1 MYEKLGN
8 FIDGEWRTANEI
20 GQDVLNPAN
29 ESVLAFLPHATE
41 KDLDDALESAQK
53 GFKIWRDTPVQ
64 KRASILNKT
73 ADLIEERTNQISR
86 IITLEQGKPLREAK
100 GEILRTIETFRW
112 NAELGI
118 DNLEKRSVL
127 RPNGLRQSVR
137 VEPVGVALGLT
148 PWNFPAFLP
157 ARKLASALAAGCSM
171 ILKASEETPGTAVSL
186 IRALSDA
193 GVPDGVVNLVF
204 GVPAE
209 ISEKLFAS
217 TIVRKISFTGSVP
230 VGKQLAGLASSGLKR
245 CTFELGGHSPAIVC
259 EDANLN
265 NALSTLTAF
274 KFRNSGQVCIAP
286 SRFFVH
292 RSHYNSF
299 VNGFVDAS
307 HSQCLG
313 NGLEEE
319 TTMGPMSN
327 YRRIESMGD
336 LVQDAVKCG
345 AKLVTGGKRWGNVGF
360 FWEPTV
366 LVDVPD
372 HSKIMQEEP
381 FGPVAPII
389 PFDSLDE
396 VIEKSN
402 SLQYGLAA
410 YVFTQSD
417 NTREL
422 LVNSLESGGIAF
434 NSAAP
439 VPSDLPYGGLKDSG
453 YGYEGGIEGVE
464 AYLHK
469 KLVSLE

>member
-41 KDLDDALESAQK
+41 KDLEDALESAQK
-53 GFKIWRDTPVQ
+53 GFKIWRDTSVK

-73 ADLIEERTNQISR
+73 ADLIEERANQISHV
-86 IITLEQGKPLREAK
+86 ITLEQGKPLREAK

-157 ARKLASALAAGCSM
+157 ARKLAPALAAGCSM

-230 VGKQLAGLASSGLKR
+230 VGKQLAGLASYGLKR

-259 EDANLN
+259 EDANLE

-299 VNGFVDAS
+299 VSGFVDAS

-313 NGLEEE
+313 NGLEEG

-327 YRRIESMGD
+327 YRRIESMGN

-417 NTREL
+417 NTKEL

-439 VPSDLPYGGLKDSG
+439 VPSDLPYGGFKDSG

-469 KLVSLE
+469 KLVSME

>member
-1 MYEKLGN
+1 MYEKLGF
-8 FIDGEWRTANEI
+8 FINGEWRTGSGKGE
-20 GQDVLNPAN
+20 DVLNPAN

-41 KDLDDALESAQK
+41 KDLEDALESAQK

-64 KRASILNKT
+64 KRASILHKT

-118 DNLEKRSVL
+118 ENLEKRSVL

-157 ARKLASALAAGCSM
+157 ARKLAPALAAGCSM
-171 ILKASEETPGTAVSL
+171 ILKASEETPGTAVAL
-186 IRALSDA
+186 IRALSNA

-259 EDANLN
+259 EDANLE

-327 YRRIESMGD
+327 YRRIESMGN

-372 HSKIMQEEP
+372 QSKIMQEEP

>member
-73 ADLIEERTNQISR
+73 ADLIEERANQISHV
-86 IITLEQGKPLREAK
+86 ITLEQGKPLREAK

-204 GVPAE
+204 GVPTE

-259 EDANLN
+259 EDANLE

-313 NGLEEE
+313 NGLEEG

-327 YRRIESMGD
+327 YRRIESMGN
-336 LVQDAVKCG
+336 LVEDAVKCG

>member
-8 FIDGEWRTANEI
+8 FIDGEWRTANQI

-41 KDLDDALESAQK
+41 KDLEDALESAQK

-73 ADLIEERTNQISR
+73 ADLIEERANQISHV
-86 IITLEQGKPLREAK
+86 ITLEQGKPLREAK

-157 ARKLASALAAGCSM
+157 ARKLAPALAAGCSM
-171 ILKASEETPGTAVSL
+171 ILKASEETPGTAVAL
-186 IRALSDA
+186 IRALSNA

-230 VGKQLAGLASSGLKR
+230 VGKQLAGLASYGLKR

-259 EDANLN
+259 EDANLE

-313 NGLEEE
+313 NGLEEG

-327 YRRIESMGD
+327 YRRIESMGN

-402 SLQYGLAA
+402 SLQYGLAS

>member
-1 MYEKLGN
+1 MYEKLGF
-8 FIDGEWRTANEI
+8 FINGEWRTGSGKGE
-20 GQDVLNPAN
+20 DVLNPAN

-41 KDLDDALESAQK
+41 KDLEDALESAQK
-53 GFKIWRDTPVQ
+53 GFKIWRDIPVQ

-73 ADLIEERTNQISR
+73 ADLIEERANQISHV
-86 IITLEQGKPLREAK
+86 ITLEQGKPLREAK

-157 ARKLASALAAGCSM
+157 ARKLAPALAAGCSM

-259 EDANLN
+259 EDANLE

-327 YRRIESMGD
+327 YRRIESMGN

-402 SLQYGLAA
+402 SLQYGLAS

>member
-8 FIDGEWRTANEI
+8 FIHGEWRTSNEI

-41 KDLDDALESAQK
+41 KDLEDALESAQK

-64 KRASILNKT
+64 KRASILHKT
-73 ADLIEERTNQISR
+73 ADLIEERTNQISQV
-86 IITLEQGKPLREAK
+86 ITLEQGKPLREAK

-112 NAELGI
+112 NAEFGI

-157 ARKLASALAAGCSM
+157 ARKLAPALTAGCSM

-193 GVPDGVVNLVF
+193 GLPDGVVNLVF

-259 EDANLN
+259 EDANLEN
-265 NALSTLTAF
+265 SLSTLTAF

-327 YRRIESMGD
+327 YRRIESMSD

-381 FGPVAPII
+381 FGPVAPIT

>member
-8 FIDGEWRTANEI
+8 FIHGEWRTSNEI

-41 KDLDDALESAQK
+41 KDLEDALESAQK

-64 KRASILNKT
+64 KRASILHKT
-73 ADLIEERTNQISR
+73 ADLIEERTNQISQV
-86 IITLEQGKPLREAK
+86 ITLEQGKPLSEAK

-112 NAELGI
+112 NAEFGI

-157 ARKLASALAAGCSM
+157 ARKLAPALAAGCSM

-230 VGKQLAGLASSGLKR
+230 VGKHLAGLASSGLKR

-259 EDANLN
+259 EDANLEK
-265 NALSTLTAF
+265 ALSTLTAF

-327 YRRIESMGD
+327 YRRIESMGN

-345 AKLVTGGKRWGNVGF
+345 AKLETGGKRLGNVGF

-366 LVDVPD
+366 LVDVPE
-372 HSKIMQEEP
+372 HSKLMQEEP

-417 NTREL
+417 NTKEL

-439 VPSDLPYGGLKDSG
+439 VPSDLPYGGFKDSG

>member
-8 FIDGEWRTANEI
+8 FIHGEWRTSNEI

-41 KDLDDALESAQK
+41 KDLEDALESAQK

-64 KRASILNKT
+64 KRASILHKT
-73 ADLIEERTNQISR
+73 ADLIEERTNQISQV
-86 IITLEQGKPLREAK
+86 ITLEQGKPLSEAK

-112 NAELGI
+112 NAEFGI

-157 ARKLASALAAGCSM
+157 ARKLAPALAAGCSM

-259 EDANLN
+259 EDANLEK
-265 NALSTLTAF
+265 ALSTLTAF

-327 YRRIESMGD
+327 YRRIESMSD

-381 FGPVAPII
+381 FGPVAPIT

>member
-8 FIDGEWRTANEI
+8 FIHGEWRTSNEI

-41 KDLDDALESAQK
+41 KDLEDALESAQK

-64 KRASILNKT
+64 KRASILHKT
-73 ADLIEERTNQISR
+73 ADLIEERTNQISQV
-86 IITLEQGKPLREAK
+86 ITLEQGKPLSEAK

-112 NAELGI
+112 NAEFGI

-157 ARKLASALAAGCSM
+157 ARKLAPALAAGCSM

-259 EDANLN
+259 EDANLEK
-265 NALSTLTAF
+265 ALSTLTAF

>member
-8 FIDGEWRTANEI
+8 FIHGEWRTSNEI

-41 KDLDDALESAQK
+41 KDLEDALESAQK

-64 KRASILNKT
+64 KRASILHKT
-73 ADLIEERTNQISR
+73 ADLIEERTNQISQV
-86 IITLEQGKPLREAK
+86 ITLEQGKPLSEAK

-112 NAELGI
+112 NAEFGI

-157 ARKLASALAAGCSM
+157 ARKLAPALAAGCSM

-259 EDANLN
+259 EDANLEN
-265 NALSTLTAF
+265 SLSTLTAF

-327 YRRIESMGD
+327 YRRIESMSD

-366 LVDVPD
+366 LVDVPE

-381 FGPVAPII
+381 FGPVAPIT

>member
-41 KDLDDALESAQK
+41 KDLEDALESAQK
-53 GFKIWRDTPVQ
+53 GFKIWRDTPFQ

-259 EDANLN
+259 EDANLE

>member
-41 KDLDDALESAQK
+41 KDLEDTLESAQK

-73 ADLIEERTNQISR
+73 ADLIEERANQISHV
-86 IITLEQGKPLREAK
+86 ITLEQGKPLSEAK

-157 ARKLASALAAGCSM
+157 ARKLAPALAAGCSM

-259 EDANLN
+259 KDANLEK
-265 NALSTLTAF
+265 ALSTLTAF

-327 YRRIESMGD
+327 YRRIESMGN

-439 VPSDLPYGGLKDSG
+439 VPSDLPYGGFKDSG

>member
-1 MYEKLGN
+1 MYEKLGF
-8 FIDGEWRTANEI
+8 FINGEWRTGSGKGE
-20 GQDVLNPAN
+20 DVLNPAN

-41 KDLDDALESAQK
+41 KDLEDALESAQK

-118 DNLEKRSVL
+118 ENLEKRSVL

-157 ARKLASALAAGCSM
+157 ARKLAPALAAGCSM

-230 VGKQLAGLASSGLKR
+230 VGKQLAGLASYGLKR

-259 EDANLN
+259 EDANLEN
-265 NALSTLTAF
+265 SLSTLTAF

-327 YRRIESMGD
+327 YRRIESMSD

-402 SLQYGLAA
+402 SLQYGLAS

>member
-41 KDLDDALESAQK
+41 KDLEDALESAQK
-53 GFKIWRDTPVQ
+53 GFKIWRDTPFQ

-157 ARKLASALAAGCSM
+157 ARKLAPALAAGCSM

-259 EDANLN
+259 EDANLE

-327 YRRIESMGD
+327 YRRIESMGN

>member
-8 FIDGEWRTANEI
+8 FIHGEWRTSNEI

-41 KDLDDALESAQK
+41 KDLEDALESAQK

-64 KRASILNKT
+64 KRASILHKT
-73 ADLIEERTNQISR
+73 ADLIEERTNQISQV
-86 IITLEQGKPLREAK
+86 ITLEQGKPLSEAK

-112 NAELGI
+112 NAEFGI

-157 ARKLASALAAGCSM
+157 ARKLAPALAAGCSM

-259 EDANLN
+259 EDANLEN
-265 NALSTLTAF
+265 SLSTLTAF

-313 NGLEEE
+313 NGLEEG

-327 YRRIESMGD
+327 YRRIESMGN

>member
-41 KDLDDALESAQK
+41 KDLEDALESAQK

-73 ADLIEERTNQISR
+73 ADLIEERANQISHV
-86 IITLEQGKPLREAK
+86 ITLEQGKPLREAK

-157 ARKLASALAAGCSM
+157 ARKLAPALAAGCSM

-186 IRALSDA
+186 IRALYDA

-259 EDANLN
+259 EDANLE

-327 YRRIESMGD
+327 YRRIESMGN

>member
-8 FIDGEWRTANEI
+8 FINGEWRTSNEI

-41 KDLDDALESAQK
+41 KDLEDALVSAQK

-259 EDANLN
+259 EDANLE

-327 YRRIESMGD
+327 YRRIESMGN

-439 VPSDLPYGGLKDSG
+439 VPSDLPYGGFKDSG

>member
-1 MYEKLGN
+1 MYEKLGF
-8 FIDGEWRTANEI
+8 FINGEWRTGSGKGE
-20 GQDVLNPAN
+20 DVLNPAN
-29 ESVLAFLPHATE
+29 ESVLAFLPHASQ
-41 KDLDDALESAQK
+41 KDLEDALESAQR
-53 GFKIWRDTPVQ
+53 GFKIWKNAPVQ
-64 KRASILNKT
+64 KRAAILQKT
-73 ADLIEERTNQISR
+73 ADLIEERSEQIAR
-86 IITLEQGKPLREAK
+86 IITLEQGKPLRESQ
-100 GEILRTIETFRW
+100 GELQRTVETFRW
-112 NAELGI
+112 HAAYAIENI
-118 DNLEKRSVL
+118 EKRSIL
-127 RPNGLRQSVR
+127 LQTGLRQSVR
-137 VEPVGVALGLT
+137 VEPVGVSLGLT

-157 ARKLASALAAGCSM
+157 ARKLAPALAAGCSM

-259 EDANLN
+259 EDANLE

-286 SRFFVH
+286 SRFYVH

-327 YRRIESMGD
+327 YRRIESMGN

-417 NTREL
+417 NTKEL
-422 LVNSLESGGIAF
+422 LVNSLESGGIAI

-439 VPSDLPYGGLKDSG
+439 VPSDLPYGGFKDSG

>member
-41 KDLDDALESAQK
+41 KDLEDALESAQK
-53 GFKIWRDTPVQ
+53 GFKIWRDIPVQ

-259 EDANLN
+259 EDANLE

-327 YRRIESMGD
+327 YRRIESMGN

>member
-8 FIDGEWRTANEI
+8 FINGEWRTSNEI

-41 KDLDDALESAQK
+41 KDLEDALESAQK

-73 ADLIEERTNQISR
+73 ADLIEERANQISHV
-86 IITLEQGKPLREAK
+86 ITLEQGKPLREAK

-157 ARKLASALAAGCSM
+157 ARKLAPALAAGCSM

-230 VGKQLAGLASSGLKR
+230 VGKQLAGLASYGLKR

-259 EDANLN
+259 EDANLE

-313 NGLEEE
+313 NGLEEG

-327 YRRIESMGD
+327 YRRIESMGN

-402 SLQYGLAA
+402 SLQYGLAS

-439 VPSDLPYGGLKDSG
+439 VPSDLPYGGFKDSG

>member
-8 FIDGEWRTANEI
+8 FIHGEWRTSNEI

-41 KDLDDALESAQK
+41 KDLEDALESAQK

-64 KRASILNKT
+64 KRASILHKT
-73 ADLIEERTNQISR
+73 ADLIEERTNQISQV
-86 IITLEQGKPLREAK
+86 ITLEQGKPLSEAK

-112 NAELGI
+112 NAEFGI

-157 ARKLASALAAGCSM
+157 ARKLAPALAAGCSM

-259 EDANLN
+259 EDANLEN
-265 NALSTLTAF
+265 SLSTLTAF

-327 YRRIESMGD
+327 YRRIESMSD

-381 FGPVAPII
+381 FGPVAPIT

-439 VPSDLPYGGLKDSG
+439 VPSDLPYGGFKDSG

>member
-8 FIDGEWRTANEI
+8 FINGEWRNSNKI

-29 ESVLAFLPHATE
+29 ESVLAFLPHATP
-41 KDLDDALESAQK
+41 KDLEDALESSQK
-53 GFKIWRDTPVQ
+53 GFKIWRETPFN
-64 KRASILNKT
+64 KRASILHKT
-73 ADLIEERTNQISR
+73 ADLIEERTNQISQV
-86 IITLEQGKPLREAK
+86 ITLEQGKPLSEAK

-112 NAELGI
+112 NAEFGI
-118 DNLEKRSVL
+118 DDLEKRSVL

-157 ARKLASALAAGCSM
+157 ARKLAPALAAGCSM
-171 ILKASEETPGTAVSL
+171 ILKASEETPATAVAL

-217 TIVRKISFTGSVP
+217 NIVRKISFTGSVP

-259 EDANLN
+259 EDANIEK
-265 NALSTLTAF
+265 ALSTLTAF

-292 RSHYNSF
+292 RSHYESF
-299 VNGFVDAS
+299 VNGFIDAS

-327 YRRIESMGD
+327 YRRIESMEN
-336 LVQDAVKCG
+336 LIQDAVNCG
-345 AKLVTGGKRWGNVGF
+345 AKLVTGGKRRGNVGF

-439 VPSDLPYGGLKDSG
+439 VPSDLPYGGFKDSG
-453 YGYEGGIEGVE
+453 YGYEGGVEGVE

>member
-313 NGLEEE
+313 NGLEEG